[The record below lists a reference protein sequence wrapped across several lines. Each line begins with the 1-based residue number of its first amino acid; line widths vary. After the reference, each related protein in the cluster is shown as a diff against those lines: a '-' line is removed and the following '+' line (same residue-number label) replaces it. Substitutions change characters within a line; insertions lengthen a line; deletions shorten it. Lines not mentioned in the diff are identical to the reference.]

1 MGNLKNKWN
10 VQIWSQI
17 TTVRYINLV
26 VINYTFKKCGLERKD
41 AVKEVEKNLEL

>member
-17 TTVRYINLV
+17 TTVRYIKLV

-41 AVKEVEKNLEL
+41 AVKEVEKN